1 MSKSDLIELTGAVEE
16 VLPGNMFRVK
26 VDNLPNILTC
36 YTSGK
41 LKQHKISA
49 RPPAMPKED
58 AIHVPAQVLSPL
70 GVAAYRMR
78 LANGYE
84 LVAHVTRKLQ
94 PVIGAIQPG
103 DTVELELSPFD
114 LSRGRIIGRCGT
126 P

>member
-1 MSKSDLIELTGAVEE
+1 VRPLPDGRHLIALIAETSVSCIQHRKAKRLSLR
-16 VLPGNMFRVK
+16 LPAF
-26 VDNLPNILTC
+26 DPSASSQ
-36 YTSGK
+36 TSPP
-41 LKQHKISA
+41 
-49 RPPAMPKED
+49 PPAMPKED

-78 LANGYE
+78 LSNGYE

-94 PVIGAIQPG
+94 PIIGAIQPG

-114 LSRGRIIGRCGT
+114 LSRGRIIGRCST

>member
-1 MSKSDLIELTGAVEE
+1 
-16 VLPGNMFRVK
+16 
-26 VDNLPNILTC
+26 
-36 YTSGK
+36 
-41 LKQHKISA
+41 
-49 RPPAMPKED
+49 MPKED

-78 LANGYE
+78 LPNGYE

-103 DTVELELSPFD
+103 DRMALELPPID
-114 LSRGRIIGRCGT
+114 LSRGRIIGRCSDTESVPGSA